1 MRNRNI
7 KLNVFLNEREHD
19 LLIEK
24 TNKVKLTQSDFIRKL
39 IKDYTYE
46 TKAKIDIDTII
57 NSIVNDLS
65 KINEYM
71 HRWRYTEYE

>member
-7 KLNVFLNEREHD
+7 KFIVFLNERKHD

-24 TNKVKLTQSDFIRKL
+24 TSKVRLTQSDFIRKL

-46 TKAKIDIDTII
+46 TKTKIDIDTII
-57 NSIVNDLS
+57 KSVINDLS
-65 KINEYM
+65 K
-71 HRWRYTEYE
+71 